1 MRTTRDRKFWL
12 VAVLCL
18 LLAGAAGADEY
29 GYGYGSGSGTSGGL
43 SHRFY
48 LGFSLGD
55 GAYFSYKCDYS
66 GGCNTVIAAPVDFEI
81 LAGLRLTRNLY
92 LDVAVNWAVDYYQA
106 YYNEVTYLVSVRPGL
121 RFFFPGLFHRFFYL
135 RAALPLGY
143 TIDDARNFV
152 VGLLLGV
159 GIEWRFQ
166 SVGLFAEADI
176 LPYFLEIYPGYYVIP
191 TQARIGVS
199 AMF

>member
-1 MRTTRDRKFWL
+1 MKATPCQRFQL
-12 VAVLCL
+12 AAAICL
-18 LLAGAAGADEY
+18 LLAGTAMADEY
-29 GYGYGSGSGTSGGL
+29 GYGYGDGGSTNGAL

-48 LGFSLGD
+48 LSLSLGE
-55 GAYFSYKCDYS
+55 GAYFNYQCDYS

-92 LDVAVNWAVDYYQA
+92 LDIAVNWAVDYYQA
-106 YYNEVTYLVSVRPGL
+106 YYNEVTYLLGVRPGL

-135 RAALPLGY
+135 RAAVPLGY

-166 SVGLFAEADI
+166 NVGLFAEADI

-191 TQARIGVS
+191 TQARVGVS